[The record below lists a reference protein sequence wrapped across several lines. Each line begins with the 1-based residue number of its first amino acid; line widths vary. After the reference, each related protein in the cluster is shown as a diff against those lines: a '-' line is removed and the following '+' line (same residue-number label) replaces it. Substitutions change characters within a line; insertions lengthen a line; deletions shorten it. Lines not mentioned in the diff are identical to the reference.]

1 LDNFCFQIVGLPE
14 NISAI
19 IISHISDL
27 KSYIA
32 LGLSCSQWFTRVNSF
47 LEKRLAANLPF
58 SPSKYHAII
67 DKQHVY
73 LTFMEASKIVGDIS
87 SYNYDFTSGA
97 SVEGTVSSVII
108 RFIPWETGIVL
119 VFLPL
124 YKHGGYLE
132 AASIQ
137 FLSQSQKTPLYNL
150 NIKGDAD
157 RVFGRA
163 FASNTKRM

>member
-1 LDNFCFQIVGLPE
+1 MDNFCFQIVGLPE

-97 SVEGTVSSVII
+97 SVEETVSSVII
-108 RFIPWETGIVL
+108 RFIPWETGIVF